1 MFIPILLF
9 HFPSYYSFLVVYKKD
24 ISHFRTIQTRHQQ
37 IALNESNKD
46 KNNFKEGLNK
56 KSYSSDIQFKE
67 GLNKKSYSS
76 DIQFKEGLNKK
87 SYPSDIQF
95 KEGLNKKSYPS
106 DIQFELDTYKRPLQ
120 KIALLCGSPGAGV
133 CYLISSK
140 NCKDKKS
147 FILLEN
153 NTCTCC
159 C

>member
-46 KNNFKEGLNK
+46 KNN
-56 KSYSSDIQFKE
+56 FKE